1 MEPLRKQDFLFDVIV
16 KMESPF
22 GKNRKADEYM
32 NAEALAKIWDQGLI
46 VSCQS
51 FEGEPIHGPGIMVKM
66 AESALWAG
74 AVGLRANEPQ
84 NVKDMKEATSLP
96 VIGIFKQ
103 VHKGSDVYITPI
115 MDAVDQLVAVGSDV
129 IAVDATDRLG
139 PTQEKAVELIVAIK
153 AKYPDQLI
161 MADVSTLEEGILA
174 MKKGADFV
182 GTTLSGY
189 TPYSAQIDG
198 PNLELIGQLAKL
210 FPKRVIAE
218 GKVYTTQEARA
229 CLDVGALCVV
239 VGGAITRPHLTA
251 KRFVEALEKEG

>member
-1 MEPLRKQDFLFDVIV
+1 MKIEELMKLW
-16 KMESPF
+16 
-22 GKNRKADEYM
+22 NR
-32 NAEALAKIWDQGLI
+32 GLV

-84 NVKDMKEATSLP
+84 NVADMKKATGLP
-96 VIGIFKQ
+96 VIGIYKQ
-103 VHKGSDVYITPI
+103 VYEGSDVYITPV

-129 IAVDATDRLG
+129 IAVDATNRLG
-139 PTQEKAVELIVAIK
+139 PTNEMAVELIVAIK
-153 AKYPDQLI
+153 KKYPNQLI
-161 MADVSTLEEGILA
+161 MADVSTFEEGVLA
-174 MKKGADFV
+174 MEKGADFV

-198 PNLELIGQLAKL
+198 PNLELIAQLSKL

-229 CLDVGALCVV
+229 CLDAGALCVV
-239 VGGAITRPHLTA
+239 VGGAITRPHLIA
-251 KRFVEALEKEG
+251 KRFREALER